1 MNNCSQG
8 MSPSKCVE
16 YNSEMSVYDALLKAN
31 EDVAIINDKFIKSI
45 DGKTLG
51 TGQDLIKTVQKLVD
65 NQILSSSVKS
75 VSENINVEL
84 QCLTGDSCN
93 TVITQAQLNAILIKE
108 ICYLKGV
115 INNLQTNY

>member
-16 YNSEMSVYDALLKAN
+16 YNSELSVYDALVKVNA
-31 EDVAIINDKFIKSI
+31 DVAVINTKFFKSI

-65 NQILSSSVKS
+65 NQIAIPVKS
-75 VSENINVEL
+75 ISDNITVEL
-84 QCLTGDSCN
+84 QCLVGDTCN

-108 ICYLKGV
+108 MCYLKGV
-115 INNLQTNY
+115 ITNLQTNY